1 LIESRRVGD
10 YVFSVLNYTFLI
22 LLSAATLFPFINLL
36 AISLNDPL
44 DTVKGGIYL
53 WPREFTFSNYF
64 YTFNNEKLFGAA
76 LRSVLRTVVGS
87 ILGVL
92 TTAFIAYALSRK
104 EFMLRKSMNLFL
116 VFTLYLNAGLIPVYL
131 LIKEIGLM
139 NTFAV
144 YILPTLVSAYNIMIM
159 RSYFEQLP
167 EGVIES
173 SKIDGAN
180 EFQTLFRIVMPM
192 SMPVVAT
199 ITLFVAVMHWNSW
212 FDNYLYTSRDANL
225 SLLQFELQK
234 ILMSS
239 INQVFA
245 KGDSSSVRQALG
257 ASPQSIRSAITIV
270 VTLPILFVYPFL
282 QRYFVKGITIASI
295 KE

>member
-1 LIESRRVGD
+1 M
-10 YVFSVLNYTFLI
+10 FSVLNYTFLI